1 MERDFGALITISAN
15 RGEPRMPSPAPRGV
29 PIDVSLIGFT
39 QSTHAAY
46 CSGLSV
52 RASMISPAASVTVN
66 SARAV
71 PPSR

>member
-29 PIDVSLIGFT
+29 PIEVPLIGSV

-52 RASMISPAASVTVN
+52 RPSMTSPATSVTVN
-66 SARAV
+66 PGSAV